1 MRIAILD
8 DYQDVVRHLLAF
20 AKLDGHSVTVF
31 NHPTSGVGQLA
42 VRLREVDTLVLIRE
56 RTRVTAQLLTRLPA
70 LQHIAQTG
78 KVGPHL
84 DLNACTGQRVAV
96 TESNGYPQATAEM
109 TWLLILAAM
118 RRMPAY
124 MANLYAGQWQ
134 RSVPQR
140 TNWPLAGLGESVHG
154 KMLGVWGY
162 GRIGQIVAT
171 IGRAFGMRVAVH
183 GSDASR
189 ARATEEGDLAI
200 VDRRDFF
207 AACDLV
213 TLHLRLIDATRGC
226 VRAEDLAAMKPTA
239 LLVNT
244 SRAELVEPGAL
255 ASALRAGRPGLAAVD
270 VFEREPA
277 AADEALLRLPNAIC
291 TPHLGFTERM
301 SYERML
307 GGAFDNI
314 VAFAAGT
321 PINVANP
328 AALGAR

>member
-1 MRIAILD
+1 MRIAVLD
-8 DYQDVVRHLLAF
+8 DYQDFVRHLAAF
-20 AKLDGHSVTVF
+20 AKLAGHNVTVF
-31 NHPTSGVGQLA
+31 NHPTAGVGQLA
-42 VRLREVDTLVLIRE
+42 VRLRDIDTLVLIRE
-56 RTRVTAQLLTRLPA
+56 RTRVTGQLLARLPA
-70 LQHIAQTG
+70 LKHIAQTG

-84 DLNACTGQRVAV
+84 DVDACTTREVAV
-96 TESNGYPQATAEM
+96 TESTGYPQATAEM
-109 TWLLILAAM
+109 TWLLILAAT

-124 MANLYAGQWQ
+124 MANLYTGQWQ
-134 RSVPQR
+134 RSVPPR
-140 TNWPLAGLGESVHG
+140 TKWPLAGLGESVHG

-162 GRIGQIVAT
+162 GRIGQIVAAL
-171 IGRAFGMRVAVH
+171 GRAFGMQVAVH
-183 GSDASR
+183 GREASR
-189 ARATEEGDLAI
+189 ARATGDSNLAI
-200 VDRRDFF
+200 IDRREFF
-207 AACDLV
+207 AACDIV
-213 TLHLRLIDATRGC
+213 TLHLRLTDATRGC

-244 SRAELVEPGAL
+244 SRAELIEAGAL
-255 ASALRAGRPGLAAVD
+255 PSALRAGRPGLAAVD
-270 VFEREPA
+270 VFEREPVA
-277 AADEALLRLPNAIC
+277 AGEALLRLPNAIC